1 MAATGFARR
10 QALKAVGAGAA
21 VLAAT
26 GSLTKPGLAESS
38 QAISGRLVA
47 WDWSD
52 APSIPGEEAQA
63 EFYTKYFPSLYKD
76 LRFLSTIMGYTDLLP
91 KLTVAWRASNQPDI
105 VRVPIAWSSQ
115 FVGAN
120 QCAEI
125 TEEELGFPFSEF
137 WPAALLSVRKNG
149 APEGPLYGVPTNNEA
164 MFLIYNKSIFSKAG
178 LDPNKPPVTWTDL
191 VAYSKTIHDKTGA
204 YGFGLCAQQNIGN
217 TPFRFMPVAWAHGG
231 EIFDELSPHP
241 TWRKV
246 GIGGEGVIEAL
257 SLYHQMFNIDKSV
270 QPSALSDNE
279 RDVQVLFL
287 DGKVAMAIDQPTFA
301 QQLRQLKPDL
311 DVGGALLPAG
321 PVRRAVVLGG
331 SNFHIRSTTANKP
344 AALAMMRAFL
354 SPYWNARL
362 GFGAGSEASTS
373 AARHSK
379 EEALLSK
386 DYPFN
391 DLVFQMLPYGVNVP
405 LVTQGA
411 QIWNMII
418 PNMIQQVLAGNATP
432 KEAASAAA
440 RKVSQLMTS

>member
-1 MAATGFARR
+1 MTMRLTRR
-10 QALKAVGAGAA
+10 QALQAAGAGSAVWAA
-21 VLAAT
+21 SSALA
-26 GSLTKPGLAESS
+26 SPGFAANSE
-38 QAISGRLVA
+38 AISGRLEA

-52 APSIPGEEAQA
+52 APSIPGEQAQA
-63 EFYTKYFPSLYKD
+63 DFYTKYFPSQYKN
-76 LRFLSTIMGYTDLLP
+76 LRFSSTIMGYTDLLP
-91 KLTVAWRASNQPDI
+91 KLTVAWRASNLPDV
-105 VRVPIAWSSQ
+105 VRIPIAWSPQ

-125 TEEELGFPFSEF
+125 SEEELGIPFSEF
-137 WPAALLSVRKNG
+137 WPAALLSARKNG
-149 APEGPLYGVPTNNEA
+149 AAAGPLYGVPTNNES

-178 LDPNKPPVTWTDL
+178 LDPNKPPATWADL
-191 VAYSKTIHDKTGA
+191 ASYSKTIHDKTGA

-231 EIFDELSPHP
+231 EIFDELSPQP

-246 GIGGEGVIEAL
+246 GIGGEGVVEAL

-287 DGKVAMAIDQPTFA
+287 DGKIAMCIDQPTFG

-331 SNFHIRSTTANKP
+331 SNFHIRSTTDNKP
-344 AALAMMRAFL
+344 AALAMMKAYL
-354 SPYWNARL
+354 SPFWNARL

-379 EEALLSK
+379 EDALLSK

-391 DLVFQMLPYGVNVP
+391 NLVFQMLPYGVNVP

-411 QIWNMII
+411 QIWNLII
-418 PNMIQQVLAGNATP
+418 PNMIQQVLAGSATP

-440 RKVSQLMTS
+440 SQVTRLITS